1 MQGDINAPCGDAAKG
16 EGQMGLERPVISRAI
31 SLA

>member
-1 MQGDINAPCGDAAKG
+1 MQGVSTPLAVDAAKG